1 MSNFSVTRR
10 ARTAAV
16 VAAPLAVLAL
26 SLTAGAPDHITSMDS
41 PTPKSSETAHAK
53 ATEEGNEPQETSGS
67 ETLSPEPGEESE
79 TGAAP
84 TSEAA
89 APADAASFL
98 KADNASYKV
107 SKISLAGS
115 PVDPGVFTGVQVSG
129 DAASDDG
136 ALLTTVGLC
145 AGTTYT
151 VTKSG
156 QDAYSFDSAGSANLD
171 KCSDPAE
178 AKVAKDL
185 DKILGGDVQVSVDGN
200 SVQLTGQDGTLALA
214 VAK

>member
-26 SLTAGAPDHITSMDS
+26 SLTACAPDHITSMDS

-67 ETLSPEPGEESE
+67 ETLSPEP
-79 TGAAP
+79 
-84 TSEAA
+84 
-89 APADAASFL
+89 DAASFL